1 MGVEDLEQ
9 LDVGGGQGDEV
20 SLVLAF
26 QLGGRELAQHG
37 EHLVAHE
44 REDAKRQVMV
54 AQLLA
59 VTQRAAHDPADG
71 DEDADRGQREGRR
84 GADEGEKP
92 P

>member
-9 LDVGGGQGDEV
+9 LDVGGGQRDEI

-59 VTQRAAHDPADG
+59 VTQRSRA
-71 DEDADRGQREGRR
+71 RSRRWRR
-84 GADEGEKP
+84 GCRSRSA
-92 P
+92 